1 LRGIADAKG
10 VSVAQVAIGWVLSRG
25 EDIVPVIGARKRER
39 LAEALSALD
48 VAFSADE
55 LKRIEAAVPLGA
67 AAGDRYDKWGMSMLD
82 SEKSTGEKSSTRG
95 NAA

>member
-1 LRGIADAKG
+1 ML
-10 VSVAQVAIGWVLSRG
+10 AQGN
-25 EDIVPVIGARKRER
+25 DIVPLVGARKRDR
-39 LAEALSALD
+39 LAEALGALD

-55 LKRIEAAVPLGA
+55 LKRIEQAVPLGA

-82 SEKSTGEKSSTRG
+82 SEKSARG

>member
-1 LRGIADAKG
+1 MK
-10 VSVAQVAIGWVLSRG
+10 
-25 EDIVPVIGARKRER
+25 VPVAHRSVKSDEDSRVRDLEKR
-39 LAEALSALD
+39 LAEALGALD

-82 SEKSTGEKSSTRG
+82 SERSSGEKSSSRG